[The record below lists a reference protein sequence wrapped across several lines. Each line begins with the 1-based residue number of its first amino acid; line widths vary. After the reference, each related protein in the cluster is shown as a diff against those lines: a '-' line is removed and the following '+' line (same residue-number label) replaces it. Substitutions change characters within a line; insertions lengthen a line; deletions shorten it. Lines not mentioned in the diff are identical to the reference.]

1 MSDKMHKK
9 WRFLTTAT
17 FHKIKIIMLSD
28 YLSAIICVQN
38 QALRE
43 PLWKAQTD

>member
-1 MSDKMHKK
+1 MSDEMQKSGV
-9 WRFLTTAT
+9 FFTTAT

-38 QALRE
+38 QALHE
-43 PLWKAQTD
+43 PLWKVRTD